1 MATEKTVSIDDL
13 NIVKR
18 CEDGYE
24 FEYLDAQG
32 KDTGIFFTV
41 LGAHAEKV
49 QKWAFKQLNN
59 QRTQAA
65 VQAKRGKAEVVR
77 IVEDDVE
84 FAHELM
90 AIRII
95 GWRGITQPYSPEL
108 ALTLCEKNPL
118 IVEQVREA
126 SENLANF
133 TKSK

>member
-1 MATEKTVSIDDL
+1 MAVTTVSIDDL
-13 NIVKR
+13 NIIKK
-18 CEDGYE
+18 CEDGFE

-32 KDTGIFFTV
+32 KDTAIFFTV
-41 LGAHAEKV
+41 LGAHAAKV
-49 QKWAFKQLNN
+49 QKWAFKQLNS
-59 QRTQAA
+59 QRSQAA
-65 VQAKRGKAEVVR
+65 ILAKRGKAEEVR
-77 IVEDDVE
+77 TVEDDVE

-95 GWRGITQPYSPEL
+95 GWRGITQPYTPEL
-108 ALTLCEKNPL
+108 AVSLCANNPL

>member
-1 MATEKTVSIDDL
+1 MAVSTVSIEAL
-13 NIVKR
+13 NVVKQ

-24 FEYLDAQG
+24 FEYVDAQG
-32 KDTGIFFTV
+32 KETGIFLTV

-49 QKWAFKQLNN
+49 QKWAFKQLNI
-59 QRTQAA
+59 QRTQSA
-65 VQAKRGKAEVVR
+65 VLAKRGKPEAVR
-77 IVEDDVE
+77 VVEDDVE

-108 ALTLCEKNPL
+108 ALTLCANNPL